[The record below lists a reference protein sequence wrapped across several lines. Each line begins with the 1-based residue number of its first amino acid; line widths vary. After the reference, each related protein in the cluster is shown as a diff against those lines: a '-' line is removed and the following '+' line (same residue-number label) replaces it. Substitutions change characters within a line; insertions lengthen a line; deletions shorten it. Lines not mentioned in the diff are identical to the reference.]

1 MVVFTA
7 GSRPRLLLLSRQEW
21 SSSQRRRWI
30 GSGHGATVKPKEEII
45 AVDGATS
52 TSPRFQTGIRG
63 TASIA
68 AISLTIGL
76 LAGWQLSLSQQQQ
89 EQQQLVLP
97 SGLPRT
103 CCEADPKEKTP
114 LTEPQKALFR
124 SFCRIV
130 GKENVLNG
138 QVETTETS
146 PYLKGSR
153 LGKGTALYIV
163 KPQRIFQVVQ
173 ILREAVDADCVVLVQ
188 GQNTGLTGG
197 SVPRPDNHDGDS
209 RPMVII
215 SMKDLNTIVPIDQGE
230 RVLCLGGAGLASLQT
245 FVQTHFPDR
254 ESHSTLG
261 STFLNPTTAAGIAL
275 GSGGTQCRKGPAF
288 TERALYLKVVPDK
301 FGCKVVKV
309 VNTLGIQELDEEE
322 GEFESHLKHTGVV
335 RALDQY
341 MKSVQG
347 EHDNRMKKSNNGPFG
362 KAAASHVEYR
372 NQICQDDDKVSR
384 YNADTSGRECNRSE
398 GKVLIL
404 ASVHDT
410 FPKPA
415 RSKTFWI
422 SFDSLE
428 TTLAFRRQ
436 VCLDN
441 PQDVP
446 VSMEY
451 MDRDSFDVIDRS
463 GRVLGNMIKV
473 VGTASSLVAAMWKIK
488 LWIEA
493 SGLPNAPLLVDKIL
507 YAINPILPS
516 ILPQPVAN
524 MGRQKDHHMA
534 ITVGDFNGSLD
545 RFLHRMEAFQQQQN
559 PTEEGRDANSSKMM
573 VYECTSKTQELSL
586 TAFRF
591 VAAPA
596 FRTWCVGQGVQG
608 FSVDY
613 ALPRNGGQAPPLQ
626 LDCENNNNNG
636 NGAPTPL
643 KRMRY
648 SHFGCNVVHEDLAF
662 PPGVDIHKV
671 KMNLKHAVEHH
682 SKGKLPAEHGHG
694 SEYKAPEPT
703 QQRWKA
709 MDPFNVLNP
718 GIGGLSAKY
727 RYKD

>member
-1 MVVFTA
+1 M
-7 GSRPRLLLLSRQEW
+7 SRQEW
-21 SSSQRRRWI
+21 CTSRQPRRRWI
-30 GSGHGATVKPKEEII
+30 GNINNATGKPTEESI
-45 AVDGATS
+45 AVVGATS
-52 TSPRFQTGIRG
+52 TTSRFHTGIGG

-68 AISLTIGL
+68 AISLTIGF
-76 LAGWQLSLSQQQQ
+76 LAGWQMSLSQQQQ
-89 EQQQLVLP
+89 NEQEQALVLP

-103 CCEADPKEKTP
+103 CCEAAPKDKPP
-114 LTEPQKALFR
+114 LTESQRALFR
-124 SFCRIV
+124 TFCRIV

-153 LGKGTALYIV
+153 LGQGTALFIV

-197 SVPRPDNHDGDS
+197 SVPRPDDNHNDGDS

-230 RVLCLGGAGLASLQT
+230 RVLCLGGAGLASLQS

-261 STFLNPTTAAGIAL
+261 STFLNPTTAAGVAL

-322 GEFESHLKHTGVV
+322 GEFESHLKHTGVI

-347 EHDNRMKKSNNGPFG
+347 EHDYRMKKSNTGPFG
-362 KAAASHVEYR
+362 KAAASQVDYR
-372 NQICQDDDKVSR
+372 TQICQDDNLVSR

-410 FPKPA
+410 FPKPT

-493 SGLPNAPLLVDKIL
+493 SGLPGAPLLVDKVL
-507 YAINPILPS
+507 FTVNPIMPS
-516 ILPQPVAN
+516 ILPQPVAD
-524 MGRQKDHHMA
+524 MGRQKDHHLA

-545 RFLHRMEAFQQQQN
+545 RFLQRMDAFEQQQHQAQK
-559 PTEEGRDANSSKMM
+559 GGDANSSKMV
-573 VYECTSKTQELSL
+573 VYECTTKTQELSL

-613 ALPRNGGQAPPLQ
+613 ALPRNGGQAPPLL
-626 LDCENNNNNG
+626 LDCENNNNNNN
-636 NGAPTPL
+636 NGTPTPL

-662 PPGVDIHKV
+662 PPGVDIDKV

-682 SKGKLPAEHGHG
+682 CKGKLPAEHGHG
-694 SEYKAPEPT
+694 TEYKAPEPT

-709 MDPFNVLNP
+709 MDPFNILNP

-727 RYKD
+727 RYKE